1 MIARHFH
8 GRAVVNDMFGKL
20 REIKWGETDHGFPV
34 LPSKNSLLENSKCT
48 SNARSSFGER
58 VAMYSGVVRF
68 GISVLALCLCCFC
81 QKENGSKDSLVK
93 IGGTTIAKKTYDAF
107 QDARGMFPSGR
118 PDYFSR
124 SISDMTYFISVN
136 ILSEKGNASAL
147 AGQVKSGDDWK
158 WKKMFYPAQ
167 AYLKDI
173 VHTNLGFTEKDL
185 EAYYAAHKEQF
196 KKVIHPDTTV
206 RDTLKKAAAKVV
218 KKDSVFYTPLQEV
231 RDKIVETLFLVK
243 YPVPDTVYRKNP
255 KDTARIDS
263 AAVQSQWVGSI
274 RRFSTDFFMK
284 ELFQEK
290 YKKAYSDSVKEW
302 YGDGK
307 IITPKDMKVIISWL
321 PEDQRGYYSTPNGTR
336 DLAKWLL
343 RWKLYS
349 EKAAKT
355 GFDSQEG
362 VKALLDW
369 AWKINIAYTYL
380 DSVIMPSG
388 KKEMGVDTA
397 MCEYAYWDDHSN
409 PLVKPDSFGLSTI
422 IDYYRLQ
429 QAYINADRQIYE
441 LRKKK
446 NITVLQNDYKDDMAG
461 DPVKLIMHA
470 DSIRDTGNANEAESI
485 YETLSKGFLF
495 TPEGMRSL
503 VELAKILT
511 EKQQYSQAIK
521 KYREY
526 LIFSKDKSKRCNT
539 FFMVGFI
546 YDEYLNRPED
556 ARINYRWVLKNT
568 PECELTD
575 DAEFM
580 SLHLGEAMNSVEE
593 LRAEALR
600 QGKKVDTSSI
610 PEPPADSVKKLR

>member
-1 MIARHFH
+1 M
-8 GRAVVNDMFGKL
+8 VNDMFGKSPARGL
-20 REIKWGETDHGFPV
+20 GAGRRSLPV
-34 LPSKNSLLENSKCT
+34 LPTGNNLLENHRNS
-48 SNARSSFGER
+48 SNVSCSFGER
-58 VAMYSGVVRF
+58 VAMHSGVVRF

-81 QKENGSKDSLVK
+81 QKENGSKDSLVR
-93 IGGTTIAKKTYDAF
+93 IGGTTVTRQTYNTF

-124 SISDMTYFISVN
+124 SLSDMTYFISMNV
-136 ILSEKGNASAL
+136 LFEKANASPL
-147 AGQVKSGDDWK
+147 AGRIKASDDWK
-158 WKKMFYPAQ
+158 WKRMFFPAQ
-167 AYLKDI
+167 AYLKDV
-173 VHTNLGFTEKDL
+173 VHANFGFTDKEL
-185 EAYYAAHKEQF
+185 EAYYTTHRDKY
-196 KKVIHPDTTV
+196 KRIIPRDTTV
-206 RDTLKKAAAKVV
+206 KDTLNKTKAPAV
-218 KKDSVFYTPLQEV
+218 KKDSVEYLPLQEV
-231 RDKIVETLFLVK
+231 KEKIIETLFLAK
-243 YPVPDTVYRKNP
+243 YPVPDSVYRKDP
-255 KDTARIDS
+255 KDTLRIDS
-263 AAVQSQWVGSI
+263 AAVQSQWVSSI

-290 YKKAYSDSVKEW
+290 YKKAYSDSVNEW

-307 IITPKDMKVIISWL
+307 IVTPKDMKVILNWL
-321 PEDQRGYYSTPNGTR
+321 PEDQRGYYGTPNGTR

-355 GFDSQEG
+355 GFDSQES
-362 VKALLDW
+362 VKSLIDW
-369 AWKINIAYTYL
+369 AWKINIAYAYF
-380 DSVIMPSG
+380 DSVIIPSA
-388 KKEMGVDTA
+388 KKSVDVDTA
-397 MCEYAYWDDHSN
+397 MCDYAYWDDHPN
-409 PLVKPDSFGLSTI
+409 PLVKPDSFGLSGI
-422 IDYYRLQ
+422 IEHYRLQ
-429 QAYINADRQIYE
+429 QAYINADRQIYD
-441 LRKKK
+441 LRNKKT
-446 NITVLQNDYKDDMAG
+446 ITVLQNDFKDDMAG
-461 DPVKLIMHA
+461 DPAKLIMHA
-470 DSIRDTGNANEAESI
+470 DSIRDTGNTNEAESI

-495 TPEGMRSL
+495 TPEGLRSL

-526 LIFSKDKSKRCNT
+526 LVFSKDKSKRCNT
-539 FFMVGFI
+539 FFMIGFI

-593 LRAEALR
+593 LRAEAMR

-610 PEPPADSVKKLR
+610 PEPTSDSVKKSK